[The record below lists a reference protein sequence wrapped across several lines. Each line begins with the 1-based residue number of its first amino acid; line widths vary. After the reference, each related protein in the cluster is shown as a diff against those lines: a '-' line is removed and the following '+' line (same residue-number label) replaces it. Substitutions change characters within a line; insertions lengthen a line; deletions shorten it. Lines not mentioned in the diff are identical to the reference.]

1 VIVMTKRIPRALLY
15 HDRPYDGT
23 LKIVMSPF
31 SDIPPRREPGR
42 PPGPSLKSLDKAKRA
57 AAYVLEQRAKRPN
70 AKETTLIAE
79 ATGKLGEFHVSPPRV
94 REALKALR
102 NKEK

>member
-1 VIVMTKRIPRALLY
+1 MSKPRPTGFISDYEDGPHMVITEAW
-15 HDRPYDGT
+15 
-23 LKIVMSPF
+23 
-31 SDIPPRREPGR
+31 SDPSYRGPGR
-42 PPGPSLKSLDKAKRA
+42 PPGPSPRSRANAEA
-57 AAYVLEQRAKRPN
+57 AAASVLSQQAKRPN

-79 ATGKLGEFHVSPPRV
+79 AVGKHGEFHVSPPRV